1 MSSNAILVIF
11 FLSYGLYAYYNNFKF
26 WIIYI
31 FFIVIYYFV
40 TAFKLYT
47 HRQTNISKK
56 INYTS
61 WSNNYDPQTYTTIKL
76 DITKIIPYLKQKSEE
91 IKVHLTPTIFSIK
104 LMSIILKK
112 YPEVYGFIKFGR
124 YDTKEG
130 VDICCLV
137 EVGDGKELANT
148 TISDCETKNFVQITN
163 ELNQSVKL
171 LRERK
176 NKDQNFKMKIFKF
189 VPTFVAG
196 PFIQIVAYLS
206 SIGLRIDAVGL
217 KRFEFGSCVITSL
230 GKLDI
235 DNSFAPIPPLTFA
248 PILLTLCS
256 KFSVNKKD
264 EEGNIETKTYLRMN
278 FTSDY
283 RFFEPKIVS
292 SIIKDIHLIG
302 EDPIKFEEEAKKYEK
317 NVN

>member
-1 MSSNAILVIF
+1 MSINALLMIF
-11 FLSYGLYAYYNNFKF
+11 LLSYGLYAFKHNFKF

-31 FFIVIYYFV
+31 SCIILYYII
-40 TAFKLYT
+40 ASYKLYT
-47 HRQTNISKK
+47 RRQTNISKK

-76 DITKIIPYLKQKSEE
+76 DITKIIPYLKKKSEE
-91 IKVHLTPTIFSIK
+91 IGVHLTPTIFSIK

-112 YPEVYGFIKFGR
+112 YPEVYGYIKFGR

-148 TISDCETKNFVQITN
+148 TIANCETKDFVKITK
-163 ELNQSVKL
+163 ELNDSVKL
-171 LRERK
+171 LRQRK
-176 NKDQNFKMKIFKF
+176 NIHQNFKMKIFKLI
-189 VPTFVAG
+189 PTFVGG
-196 PFIQIVAYLS
+196 PFIQIVSYLS
-206 SIGLRIDAVGL
+206 SIGLRFKALGL

-235 DNSFAPIPPLTFA
+235 DNSFAPIPPLSFA

-256 KFSVNKKD
+256 KYDVNKMD
-264 EEGNIETKTYLRMN
+264 ENGDIVTKTYLRMN

-283 RFFEPKIVS
+283 RFFEPKTVAAL
-292 SIIKDIHLIG
+292 IKDIHSIG
-302 EDPIKFEEEAKKYEK
+302 EDPAKFESESKKYEII
-317 NVN
+317 

>member
-1 MSSNAILVIF
+1 MIF
-11 FLSYGLYAYYNNFKF
+11 I
-26 WIIYI
+26 IIYY
-31 FFIVIYYFV
+31 VII
-40 TAFKLYT
+40 TFKLYT

-76 DITKIIPYLKQKSEE
+76 DITKIIPYLKKKSEE
-91 IKVHLTPTIFSIK
+91 IKVHLTPTIFAVK
-104 LMSIILKK
+104 LMAIILKK
-112 YPEVYGFIKFGR
+112 YPEVYGYIKFGR

-148 TISDCETKNFVQITN
+148 TITNCEKKNFIQITN
-163 ELNQSVKL
+163 ELNKSVKL

-189 VPTFVAG
+189 IPTFITG
-196 PFIQIVAYLS
+196 PFTHMVSYLS
-206 SIGLRIDAVGL
+206 SIGLRIDALGL

-235 DNSFAPIPPLTFA
+235 DDSYAPIPPLTFA
-248 PILLTLCS
+248 PILVTLCS
-256 KFSVNKKD
+256 KYTVNKRD
-264 EEGNIETKTYLRMN
+264 EDGNIVEKTYLRMN
-278 FTSDY
+278 FTSDF
-283 RFFEPKIVS
+283 RFFEPRIVS
-292 SIIKDIHLIG
+292 ALVKDIHLFG
-302 EDPIKFEEEAKKYEK
+302 EDPIKFENESKKYE
-317 NVN
+317 NI

>member
-1 MSSNAILVIF
+1 MTMNALIIIF
-11 FLSYGLYAYYNNFKF
+11 FLSYGIYAFFNNFKF
-26 WIIYI
+26 WIIYLV
-31 FFIVIYYFV
+31 FIIIYYIIIS
-40 TAFKLYT
+40 FKLYT

-61 WSNNYDPQTYTTIKL
+61 WTNNYDPQTYTTIKL
-76 DITKIIPYLKQKSEE
+76 DITKIIPYLKKKSEE

-112 YPEVYGFIKFGR
+112 YPEVYGYIKFGR

-148 TISDCETKNFVQITN
+148 TITNCETKDFVRITH
-163 ELNQSVKL
+163 ELNDSVKL

-176 NKDQNFKMKIFKF
+176 NKDQNFKMLIFKF
-189 VPTFVAG
+189 IPTFITG
-196 PFIQIVAYLS
+196 PFMQMVSYLS
-206 SIGLRIDAVGL
+206 SIGLKMDAIGL

-235 DNSFAPIPPLTFA
+235 DNSYAPIPPLTFA

-256 KFSVNKKD
+256 KYDVNKRN

-283 RFFEPKIVS
+283 RFFEPKTVAAIL
-292 SIIKDIHLIG
+292 KDIHLIG
-302 EDPIKFEEEAKKYEK
+302 EDPIKFEEESKKYEK
-317 NVN
+317 I

>member
-1 MSSNAILVIF
+1 MSMNALIIIF
-11 FLSYGLYAYYNNFKF
+11 FLSYGIYAFFNNFKF

-31 FFIVIYYFV
+31 IFIIVYYIIIS
-40 TAFKLYT
+40 FKLYT

-61 WSNNYDPQTYTTIKL
+61 WTNNYDPQTYTSIKL
-76 DITKIIPYLKQKSEE
+76 DITKIIPYLKKKSEE

-104 LMSIILKK
+104 LMSVILKK
-112 YPEVYGFIKFGR
+112 YPEVYGYIKFGR

-137 EVGDGKELANT
+137 EVGDGQELANT
-148 TISDCETKNFVQITN
+148 TITNCEKKNFVEITE
-163 ELNQSVKL
+163 ELNSSVKL

-189 VPTFVAG
+189 IPTFITG
-196 PFIQIVAYLS
+196 PFMQMVSYLS
-206 SIGLRIDAVGL
+206 SIGIQIDAVGL

-230 GKLDI
+230 GKLNI
-235 DNSFAPIPPLTFA
+235 DNSYAPIPPLTFA

-256 KFSVNKKD
+256 KYNVNKRD

-278 FTSDY
+278 FTNDF
-283 RFFEPKIVS
+283 RFFEPKTAAALMN
-292 SIIKDIHLIG
+292 DIHLIG
-302 EDPIKFEEEAKKYEK
+302 EDPVKFENECNKYIK
-317 NVN
+317 I

>member
-1 MSSNAILVIF
+1 MTCI
-11 FLSYGLYAYYNNFKF
+11 
-26 WIIYI
+26 IIYYI
-31 FFIVIYYFV
+31 IITY
-40 TAFKLYT
+40 KLYT
-47 HRQTNISKK
+47 HKQTNISKK

-76 DITKIIPYLKQKSEE
+76 DITKIIPYLKKKSEE
-91 IKVHLTPTIFSIK
+91 IKVHLTPTIFAVK

-112 YPEVYGFIKFGR
+112 YPEVYGYIKFGR

-148 TISDCETKNFVQITN
+148 TIANCETKNFVQITN
-163 ELNQSVKL
+163 ELTQSVKL

-176 NKDQNFKMKIFKF
+176 NKDQNFKMNVFKF
-189 VPTFVAG
+189 IPTFITG
-196 PFIQIVAYLS
+196 PFTHMVSYLS
-206 SIGLRIDAVGL
+206 SIGLRIDALGL

-235 DNSFAPIPPLTFA
+235 DDSYAPIPPLTFA

-256 KFSVNKKD
+256 KYNVNKRD
-264 EEGNIETKTYLRMN
+264 EDGNIVNKTYLRMN
-278 FTSDY
+278 FTSDF

-292 SIIKDIHLIG
+292 ALVKDIHLFG
-302 EDPIKFEEEAKKYEK
+302 EDPVKFENESKKYEK
-317 NVN
+317 A

>member
-1 MSSNAILVIF
+1 MTCI
-11 FLSYGLYAYYNNFKF
+11 
-26 WIIYI
+26 IIYYI
-31 FFIVIYYFV
+31 IITY
-40 TAFKLYT
+40 KLYT
-47 HRQTNISKK
+47 HKQTNISKK

-76 DITKIIPYLKQKSEE
+76 DITKIIPYLKKKSEE
-91 IKVHLTPTIFSIK
+91 IKVHLTPTIFAVK

-112 YPEVYGFIKFGR
+112 YPEVYGYIKFGR

-148 TISDCETKNFVQITN
+148 TIANCETKNFVQITN
-163 ELNQSVKL
+163 ELTQSVKL

-176 NKDQNFKMKIFKF
+176 NKDQNFKMKVFKF
-189 VPTFVAG
+189 IPTFITG
-196 PFIQIVAYLS
+196 PFTHMVSYLS
-206 SIGLRIDAVGL
+206 SIGLRIDALGL
-217 KRFEFGSCVITSL
+217 KRFEFGSCVITSW

-235 DNSFAPIPPLTFA
+235 DDSYAPIPPLTFA

-256 KFSVNKKD
+256 KYNVNKRD
-264 EEGNIETKTYLRMN
+264 EDGNIVTKTYLRMN
-278 FTSDY
+278 FTSDF

-292 SIIKDIHLIG
+292 ALVKDIHLFG
-302 EDPIKFEEEAKKYEK
+302 EDPVKFENESKKYEK
-317 NVN
+317 A

>member
-1 MSSNAILVIF
+1 MTFI
-11 FLSYGLYAYYNNFKF
+11 
-26 WIIYI
+26 IIYYI
-31 FFIVIYYFV
+31 IITY
-40 TAFKLYT
+40 KLYT

-76 DITKIIPYLKQKSEE
+76 DITKIIPYLKKKSEE
-91 IKVHLTPTIFSIK
+91 INVHLTPTIFAVK

-112 YPEVYGFIKFGR
+112 YPEVYGYIKFGR

-148 TISDCETKNFVQITN
+148 TIANCETKNFVQITN
-163 ELNQSVKL
+163 ELTKSVKL

-176 NKDQNFKMKIFKF
+176 NKDQNFKMKVFKF
-189 VPTFVAG
+189 IPTFITG
-196 PFIQIVAYLS
+196 PFTHMVSYLS
-206 SIGLRIDAVGL
+206 SIGLRIDALGL

-235 DNSFAPIPPLTFA
+235 DDSYAPIPPLTFA

-256 KFSVNKKD
+256 KYTVNKKD
-264 EEGNIETKTYLRMN
+264 EDGNIVTKTYLRMN
-278 FTSDY
+278 FTSDF
-283 RFFEPKIVS
+283 RFFEPKIVAALV
-292 SIIKDIHLIG
+292 KDIHLFG
-302 EDPIKFEEEAKKYEK
+302 EDPVKFENESKKYETA
-317 NVN
+317 

>member
-91 IKVHLTPTIFSIK
+91 IKVHLTPTIFSVK

-148 TISDCETKNFVQITN
+148 TISDCETKNFIQITN
-163 ELNQSVKL
+163 ELNKSVKL

-189 VPTFVAG
+189 IPTFITG
-196 PFIQIVAYLS
+196 PFIQIVSYLS
-206 SIGLRIDAVGL
+206 SIGVRIDAVGL

-256 KFSVNKKD
+256 KYTRNKKD
-264 EEGNIETKTYLRMN
+264 DEGNIETKTYLRMN
-278 FTSDY
+278 FTCDY

-302 EDPIKFEEEAKKYEK
+302 EDPVKFEEEAKKYEK
-317 NVN
+317 NVA

>member
-1 MSSNAILVIF
+1 MSMNCILIIF
-11 FLSYGLYAYYNNFKF
+11 FLSYGIYAFFHNFKF
-26 WIIYI
+26 WIIYVFCI
-31 FFIVIYYFV
+31 LIYYIIISY
-40 TAFKLYT
+40 KLYT
-47 HRQTNISKK
+47 NKQTNISKK

-61 WSNNYDPQTYTTIKL
+61 WTNNYDPQTYTTIKL

-91 IKVHLTPTIFSIK
+91 IGVHLTPTIFAVK

-148 TISDCETKNFVQITN
+148 TITNCEQKDFVEITN
-163 ELNQSVKL
+163 ELNKSVKL

-189 VPTFVAG
+189 VPTSMSG
-196 PFIQIVAYLS
+196 PFTQIFSYLS
-206 SIGLRIDAVGL
+206 SIGLRIDALGL

-235 DNSFAPIPPLTFA
+235 DNSYAPIPPLTFA
-248 PILLTLCS
+248 PLLLTLCS
-256 KFSVNKKD
+256 KYNVNKKD
-264 EEGNIETKTYLRMN
+264 ENGNIITKTYFRMN

-283 RFFEPKIVS
+283 RFFEPKTAAAIV
-292 SIIKDIHLIG
+292 KDIHIIG
-302 EDPIKFEEEAKKYEK
+302 EDPVKFENELKKYQK
-317 NVN
+317 K

>member
-1 MSSNAILVIF
+1 MSINSLLMIF
-11 FLSYGLYAYYNNFKF
+11 LLSYGIYAYFNSIKF
-26 WIIYI
+26 WLIY
-31 FFIVIYYFV
+31 FICILLYYLLTSLTLFSH
-40 TAFKLYT
+40 K
-47 HRQTNISKK
+47 QINISKK

-61 WSNNYDPQTYTTIKL
+61 WTNNYDPQTYTTIKL

-91 IKVHLTPTIFSIK
+91 IGVHLTPTIFAVK

-112 YPEVYGFIKFGR
+112 YPEVYGFIKFGI

-148 TISDCETKNFVQITN
+148 TITNCEQKDFVEITN
-163 ELNQSVKL
+163 ELNKSVKL

-189 VPTFVAG
+189 VPTSMSG
-196 PFIQIVAYLS
+196 PFTQIFSYLS
-206 SIGLRIDAVGL
+206 SIGLRIDALGL

-235 DNSFAPIPPLTFA
+235 DNSYAPIPPLTFA
-248 PILLTLCS
+248 PLLLTLCS
-256 KFSVNKKD
+256 KYNVNKKD
-264 EEGNIETKTYLRMN
+264 ENGNIITKTYLRMN

-283 RFFEPKIVS
+283 RFFETKTATALIN
-292 SIIKDIHLIG
+292 DIHLIG
-302 EDPIKFEEEAKKYEK
+302 ENPTLFEEECKKYEK
-317 NVN
+317 N

>member
-1 MSSNAILVIF
+1 MTCI
-11 FLSYGLYAYYNNFKF
+11 
-26 WIIYI
+26 IIYYI
-31 FFIVIYYFV
+31 IITY
-40 TAFKLYT
+40 KLYT
-47 HRQTNISKK
+47 HKQTNISKK

-76 DITKIIPYLKQKSEE
+76 DITKIIPYLKKKSEE
-91 IKVHLTPTIFSIK
+91 IKVHLTPTIFAVK

-112 YPEVYGFIKFGR
+112 YPEVYGYIKFGR

-148 TISDCETKNFVQITN
+148 TIANCETKNFVQITN
-163 ELNQSVKL
+163 ELTQSVKL

-176 NKDQNFKMKIFKF
+176 NKDQNFKMKVFKF
-189 VPTFVAG
+189 IPTFITG
-196 PFIQIVAYLS
+196 PFTHMVSYLS
-206 SIGLRIDAVGL
+206 SIGLRIDALGL

-235 DNSFAPIPPLTFA
+235 DDSYAPIPPLTFA

-256 KFSVNKKD
+256 KYNVNKRD
-264 EEGNIETKTYLRMN
+264 EDGNIVTKTYLRMN
-278 FTSDY
+278 FTSDF

-292 SIIKDIHLIG
+292 ALVKDIHLFG
-302 EDPIKFEEEAKKYEK
+302 EDPVKFENESKKYEK
-317 NVN
+317 A

>member
-1 MSSNAILVIF
+1 MSINAILVIF
-11 FLSYGLYAYYNNFKF
+11 FLSYGLYAYYYNFKF

-31 FFIVIYYFV
+31 FFISIYYFF
-40 TAFKLYT
+40 TYFKLYT
-47 HRQTNISKK
+47 HRQTNVSKK

-148 TISDCETKNFVQITN
+148 TISDCETKNFIQITN
-163 ELNQSVKL
+163 ELNKSVKL

-189 VPTFVAG
+189 IPTFITG
-196 PFIQIVAYLS
+196 PFIQIVSYLS
-206 SIGLRIDAVGL
+206 SIGVRIDAVGL

-256 KFSVNKKD
+256 KYTRNKKD
-264 EEGNIETKTYLRMN
+264 DEGNIETKTYLRMN
-278 FTSDY
+278 FTCDY

-302 EDPIKFEEEAKKYEK
+302 EDPVKFEEEAKKYEK
-317 NVN
+317 NVA